1 MGPISLEDWAIAA
14 KVLRVKEVLGV
25 AAAIKRGIMDHN
37 RGLAARRYPG
47 SLLSTGRKG
56 VETEVDSY

>member
-1 MGPISLEDWAIAA
+1 MDPISLEDWAIAA
-14 KVLRVKEVLGV
+14 KVLRVKEVLGLE
-25 AAAIKRGIMDHN
+25 AAVKRDIMDHN
-37 RGLAARRYPG
+37 RGLAARKCPG

>member
-1 MGPISLEDWAIAA
+1 MGPISLEDWAIAT
-14 KVLRVKEVLGV
+14 KVLRAKELMGVEAAVK
-25 AAAIKRGIMDHN
+25 RDIMDHN
-37 RGLAARRYPG
+37 RGLVARRCPE